1 MNLEYLPFFFEN
13 LVDLTNLKDFEFESS
28 VISWGDKIRAIFD
41 FVS

>member
-28 VISWGDKIRAIFD
+28 VIS
-41 FVS
+41 